1 MSTRS
6 TIGVVR
12 CDGSKARIYC
22 HWDGYLEHNGVI
34 LYESY
39 SDMNRLEQLLRLGNI
54 SSLGENLEE
63 ENSTF
68 DNPAPNTVIAY
79 HRDRGE
85 EWDDC
90 HSADEDFNYTF
101 HENGGYWTYHE
112 WDEYDKERS
121 LEEDLKKY
129 EIIK

>member
-39 SDMNRLEQLLRLGNI
+39 SDMDRLEQLLRLGNI
-54 SSLGENLEE
+54 SSLEENLE
-63 ENSTF
+63 
-68 DNPAPNTVIAY
+68 TVIAY

-101 HENGGYWTYHE
+101 HENGGYWTYHD

>member
-12 CDGSKARIYC
+12 CDGSKARISC

-34 LYESY
+34 LYECY
-39 SDMNRLEQLLRLGNI
+39 SDMDALEKLLRLGNI
-54 SSLGENLEE
+54 SVLGENLEA

-68 DNPAPNTVIAY
+68 DNPAPHTVIAY

-85 EWDDC
+85 EWEDY
-90 HSADEDFNYTF
+90 HYADEDFNYTF
-101 HENGGYWTYHE
+101 HEDGGYWTYHT
-112 WDEYDKERS
+112 WNEYDKETS

-129 EIIK
+129 EIIE

>member
-12 CDGSKARIYC
+12 CDGSKARISC
-22 HWDGYLEHNGVI
+22 HWDGYLEHNGII
-34 LYESY
+34 LYECY
-39 SDMNRLEQLLRLGNI
+39 SDMDSLEKLLRLGNI
-54 SSLGENLEE
+54 SVLGENLEA

-68 DNPAPNTVIAY
+68 DNPAPHTVIAY

-85 EWDDC
+85 EWEDY
-90 HSADEDFNYTF
+90 HYADEDFNYTF
-101 HENGGYWTYHE
+101 HEDGGYWTYHT
-112 WDEYDKERS
+112 WNEYDKETS

-129 EIIK
+129 EIIE